1 MLNKDGVFVLLCLMR
16 NIWFLKFAFVC
27 QIWIKLAKIHL
38 LKGLL
43 YLSAWDRWSKV
54 PSRFIVYVCILG
66 LVKIM
71 IWTGI
76 VWNICMRHRWEG
88 EMGSFQLKS
97 PHQARAFR
105 LGPDVVTSTQRCCM
119 YFLVRITICNGKS
132 NWAVKRFGESAR
144 WANLTIRLVLK
155 TNSMSARNVLKFKH
169 PSYDAILRIT
179 LYRNLPAWPRN
190 EEVLVAFQW
199 F

>member
-16 NIWFLKFAFVC
+16 NIWFLKFAFMC
-27 QIWIKLAKIHL
+27 QIWIKLARIHL

-43 YLSAWDRWSKV
+43 YLSAWDRWCKV
-54 PSRFIVYVCILG
+54 PFRFIVYVCILG

-76 VWNICMRHRWEG
+76 VWNICMR
-88 EMGSFQLKS
+88 
-97 PHQARAFR
+97 
-105 LGPDVVTSTQRCCM
+105 
-119 YFLVRITICNGKS
+119 
-132 NWAVKRFGESAR
+132 FGESAR
-144 WANLTIRLVLK
+144 WADLTIRFVLK